1 MHRLVSKDHK
11 TVQDN
16 DFPLVPQILP
26 LFASFFGSF
35 NKFERSL
42 HKPSVIYKNKTETYK
57 LELQNNLLQMDLLI
71 PNFLPHSTS
80 KTRFCFIL
88 FQVVPEHLDRLNLL
102 DIPDLMKLPSN

>member
-57 LELQNNLLQMDLLI
+57 LGLQNNLLQMDLLI

-80 KTRFCFIL
+80 KTMFCFVS
-88 FQVVPEHLDRLNLL
+88 FQSVAYFAENATAFYC
-102 DIPDLMKLPSN
+102 S